1 MLAHGVIDGNE
12 EQVEVSQHNQSR
24 AGGEG
29 TNGLAV
35 HLHQNILF
43 HRNPQT
49 YTLLKTLYIFCVPSY
64 IGSTINGKKGAQT
77 KGPKNTDKR
86 ATDKKAKKA
95 DKRAKNQSYILIVF
109 SMQKLFFQCNKTDL
123 ELDLF
128 EDVSIFFV
136 WLGRFAPFAK

>member
-1 MLAHGVIDGNE
+1 MSVFK
-12 EQVEVSQHNQSR
+12 
-24 AGGEG
+24 
-29 TNGLAV
+29 V
-35 HLHQNILF
+35 HRQKG
-43 HRNPQT
+43 HRQ
-49 YTLLKTLYIFCVPSY
+49 
-64 IGSTINGKKGAQT
+64 KGFQT

-109 SMQKLFFQCNKTDL
+109 SIKKLFFQCNKTDL

-128 EDVSIFFV
+128 EDVSIVVV